1 MAANDYGDIYIII
14 DKFGSKVNR
23 DALLSKLHIGIKSK
37 QIELL
42 RYQNRELCYE
52 KLRHQLT
59 DTREHILKSL
69 PNIRLEFASKFLMY
83 QGLVQYYKDRQN
95 RNESY
100 FNAHQIT
107 GQSMDKYERDLM
119 KIFNCD

>member
-1 MAANDYGDIYIII
+1 LAANDYGDIYIII

-42 RYQNRELCYE
+42 RHQHRELCYE

-83 QGLVQYYKDRQN
+83 QGLLQYYKDRQN